1 MTTTYA
7 YFVDNLKATLEAG
20 AIPTDVVPIGELSPG
35 ARADLIK
42 DGRVVGMSCALN
54 DRQFKG
60 RNLWP
65 LIASLMPTSITD
77 GNRQQVA
84 QSILKAVLTY
94 PGEFLSRS
102 ETQPNGQGG
111 YSIWAQ
117 DFEFAPGGLSQDDV
131 DQVYAGVIAVL
142 WAGRQVLGDEARIIP
157 VPSSSLFKN
166 LGNPDIATLLSSSGL
181 LAPLQL
187 TNLPLTN
194 SQRGANGQWNVLSVL
209 HHNGLIDGFLGQQYS
224 SNNPDALPGSISTDT
239 RAFDGQDNL
248 PYAILSSIQQ
258 LQSSSLDGPPWSSHY
273 DGAMPFQAGVYFPDT
288 IPANFNPATD
298 LIPKQDGLISSAIAT
313 LQDTP
318 DDVLLDLRSLDP
330 LQRLTVNV
338 GASREADFQS
348 RVGFYVV
355 QDAEGAVIDPVSGA
369 LIRPGD
375 ADYQQAALSPRNSVT
390 PLQGLEA
397 EDDGS
402 SDRQDTL
409 QGGALIAPVVEVL
422 EPGKEAIYFAFDAA
436 NPDGFNHFRRLG
448 SNRIGMEDLP
458 GGGDQDF
465 NDLTMTFSFF
475 DVR

>member
-1 MTTTYA
+1 MRTTYA
-7 YFVDNLKATLEAG
+7 YFVDNLSATLEAG
-20 AIPTDVVPIGELSPG
+20 AIPTDVVPIGELSKG
-35 ARADLIK
+35 QRADLIN

-54 DRQFKG
+54 DRQFDG

-65 LIASLMPTSITD
+65 LIAGLLPKSID
-77 GNRQQVA
+77 DNNRLQVA
-84 QSILKAVLTY
+84 DSILKAVLTY
-94 PGEFLSRS
+94 PGEFLSS
-102 ETQPNGQGG
+102 AETRANSQGG

-117 DFEFAPGGLSQDDV
+117 DFEFAPGGLSQEEV
-131 DQVYAGVIAVL
+131 NQVYAGVIAVL
-142 WAGRQVLGDEARIIP
+142 WAGRQVLGDAARIIP

-166 LGNPDIATLLSSSGL
+166 LSNPDIATLLSSSGL

-187 TNLPLTN
+187 SNLPLTN
-194 SQRGANGQWNVLSVL
+194 TQKGANGQWNVLSVL

-258 LQSSSLDGPPWSSHY
+258 LQSTSLDGPPWSSHY
-273 DGAMPFQAGVYFPDT
+273 DGAMPFQAGVYFPDA
-288 IPANFNPATD
+288 IPANFNPAKE
-298 LIPKQDGLISSAIAT
+298 LIPQQDGLISSAIAT

-318 DDVLLDLRSLDP
+318 DDVLLDLRSLEP
-330 LQRLTVNV
+330 FQQLTVDVN
-338 GASREADFQS
+338 ASREADFQS
-348 RVGFYVV
+348 QVGFYVV
-355 QDAEGAVIDPVSGA
+355 QDAEGAVVDPLSGA

-375 ADYQQAALSPRNSVT
+375 AGYQQAALSPRNSVT

-422 EPGKEAIYFAFDAA
+422 EPGQEAIYFAFAAA
-436 NPDGFNHFRRLG
+436 NADGFNHFRRLG